1 MKGLLIGPWQALK
14 HGQGGYFNG
23 QLYGQYCS
31 HSLAER
37 DLTSLHDVIKRLMDA
52 SAAEDDENMRVL
64 YATVESAAR
73 KARQYILRCGG
84 MKN

>member
-1 MKGLLIGPWQALK
+1 MTESELRKIAD
-14 HGQGGYFNG
+14 YIDEVV
-23 QLYGQYCS
+23 
-31 HSLAER
+31 HSLHEWDCRGSAAER
-37 DLTSLHDVIKRLMDA
+37 ELTNLHDVIKRLMDV

-73 KARQYILRCGG
+73 KARQCILRRGG

>member
-1 MKGLLIGPWQALK
+1 MTESELRQIAEYVDEIVHGLHEFEYRGPA
-14 HGQGGYFNG
+14 
-23 QLYGQYCS
+23 
-31 HSLAER
+31 AER
-37 DLTSLHDVIKRLMDA
+37 ELTSLHSVIKRLMDV

-73 KARQYILRCGG
+73 KARQCILRRGG